1 LGSLFQFSRKPRL
14 SGFFF
19 FSLIFFFSMGLI
31 RFPQPDRWPP
41 KPLSFSFFL
50 LARLVV
56 CFIRP
61 RLRRL
66 HEYQNTEMTRR
77 WVGGNAHGL
86 VWASIYLPHPNDKQ
100 RIPYWAVKRRPSWK
114 HFLNRESRGDAEKH
128 LAARWDSTNYHHG
141 MTDIYRIKPNA
152 PWPPFSPCWTF
163 IFLSLFFKAL
173 LGSGSI
179 QKVIIS
185 RTDA

>member
-1 LGSLFQFSRKPRL
+1 MTTQTTL
-14 SGFFF
+14 FFF
-19 FSLIFFFSMGLI
+19 F
-31 RFPQPDRWPP
+31 
-41 KPLSFSFFL
+41 FL
-50 LARLVV
+50 VRLVV
-56 CFIRP
+56 RFIRP

-114 HFLNRESRGDAEKH
+114 HFLNRESRGTRRNILRPDGTRQITTMEW
-128 LAARWDSTNYHHG
+128 LTSIESSQMLRG
-141 MTDIYRIKPNA
+141 L
-152 PWPPFSPCWTF
+152 
-163 IFLSLFFKAL
+163 LSLHVGHLFFYHCFFKAL
-173 LGSGSI
+173 LGSSSI